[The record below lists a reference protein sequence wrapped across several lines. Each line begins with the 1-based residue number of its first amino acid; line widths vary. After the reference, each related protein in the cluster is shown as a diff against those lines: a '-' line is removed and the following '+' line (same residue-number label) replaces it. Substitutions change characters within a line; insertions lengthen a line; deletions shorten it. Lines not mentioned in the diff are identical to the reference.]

1 MWWRP
6 WGELGRRQDTI
17 EFTYKDLQDASAI
30 LQVRSRIQVTQLTQG
45 AHGRPKR
52 QHWEGFLIACSY
64 IPLRSPWDW
73 FPCHGRLF
81 VWSNF
86 LVETPSASA
95 NIFRR
100 NSQVQGDFV
109 HFVLSWSILAIL
121 SHLSWDGNYTRRHR
135 ERLRATQL
143 FIHISVC
150 WGDDKLQGISQP
162 RDCVTVVSEVAWRL
176 EGWTVTLC
184 LPKLRCPTSK

>member
-30 LQVRSRIQVTQLTQG
+30 LQVGSAGFRSLNSLRGSWTKKTALRRVPG
-45 AHGRPKR
+45 M
-52 QHWEGFLIACSY
+52 FLHSPEIT
-64 IPLRSPWDW
+64 LRLISLR
-73 FPCHGRLF
+73 RLF

-109 HFVLSWSILAIL
+109 HFVLSWSILAFL
-121 SHLSWDGNYTRRHR
+121 SHLSWDGNSTRRHR

-162 RDCVTVVSEVAWRL
+162 RDCVTVVSEVVWRL